1 MRVTNRSISRNYLKQ
16 YNTAYAN
23 YAETNAKIASG
34 YSFTSAS
41 ENVSSSSQLLKTR
54 TAKYKVEAQL
64 TNVKR
69 YTEEVGTTEDTLS
82 TYNDILTEIH
92 SELMVKAKSQTTGET
107 GYAAIAEQIGELK
120 DELVTLMNQQYSG
133 KYLFGGTNASSA
145 PFTLD
150 DDGYLSYNGIAV
162 DDIQQD
168 SDGTYYYLDASS
180 NKVEV
185 PMNEDMYIDIGNGI
199 AMTGNQVENG
209 SALCVTYSGLDVFG
223 CGTNSDGLSNNIINI
238 LTELETAVQ
247 NGDTDAM
254 TTYDSQLGELQEVVE
269 IGQTDVGVKLNV
281 LERAQSRL
289 ELLVDNYDNRIS
301 NLIGID
307 DAEESTNQSMN
318 DYVLKAVLA
327 VGAQLLP
334 TSLMDY
340 IG

>member
-16 YNTAYAN
+16 YNTAYSN

-41 ENVSSSSQLLKTR
+41 ENVSSSSQLLKAR
-54 TAKYKVEAQL
+54 TAQYKVDAQL
-64 TNVKR
+64 ENVER

-92 SELMVKAKSQTTGET
+92 SELMVKAQSETTGDT
-107 GYAAIAEQIGELK
+107 GYSAIAEQIGELK

-150 DDGYLSYNGIAV
+150 SNGYLSYNGIAV
-162 DDIQQD
+162 DDIEQD
-168 SDGTYYYLDASS
+168 SDGYYYLDSS
-180 NKVEV
+180 NNRVDV
-185 PMNEDMYIDIGNGI
+185 PMNDSMYIDIGNGI
-199 AMTGNQVENG
+199 AMTGNQVEDG

-223 CGTNSDGLSNNIINI
+223 CGTNSAGISNNIINV
-238 LTELETAVQ
+238 LTELQTAVE
-247 NGDTDAM
+247 NGDTEDMA
-254 TTYDSQLGELQEVVE
+254 TYNNQLGELQEVVQ
-269 IGQTDVGVKLNV
+269 ITQTDVGVKQNV

-289 ELLVDNYDNRIS
+289 ELLSDNYNTRIS

-307 DAEESTNQSMN
+307 DAEEATNQSLN

-327 VGAQLLP
+327 VGASLLP